1 MTAFKDKNN
10 VVNVKLKAFEGGF
23 VKTMMSQPVD
33 LVQVIEPKEVKQKMI
48 SEAKKMISIYT
59 EEE

>member
-23 VKTMMSQPVD
+23 VKKMMS
-33 LVQVIEPKEVKQKMI
+33 
-48 SEAKKMISIYT
+48 
-59 EEE
+59 